1 MLKRILIPQLVY
13 LELFLHFVYN
23 YILLHS
29 GDEFLSAQNLLDE
42 LIKTLPFRVYGRGAV
57 LTLLR
62 EMGFQVKNKTPI
74 EVIDIFRDDNSGE
87 LVCKLTPDGTGELTA
102 ALTNLKLDIKHPLY
116 QKVKNYQAEVS
127 EALGKIDEE
136 DTRQTSI
143 DQEDRGGFRVGNLY
157 KNK

>member
-1 MLKRILIPQLVY
+1 MSQMVF
-13 LELFLHFVYN
+13 LELFLYFVYN
-23 YILLHS
+23 YIFLNL
-29 GDEFLSAQNLLDE
+29 GGGFLSAQTLLDE

-62 EMGFQVKNKTPI
+62 EMGFQVKNKTPL

-87 LVCKLTPDGTGELTA
+87 LVCKLTPDGTGEFTA

-116 QKVKNYQAEVS
+116 HQVKNYQAEVS
-127 EALGKIDEE
+127 EALGKLDEE

>member
-1 MLKRILIPQLVY
+1 M
-13 LELFLHFVYN
+13 HFVYN

-42 LIKTLPFRVYGRGAV
+42 LIKCLPLKVYGRGAV

-62 EMGFQVKNKTPI
+62 EMGFQVKNKTPL

-87 LVCKLTPDGTGELTA
+87 LVCKLTPDGTGEFTA

>member
-1 MLKRILIPQLVY
+1 MLKRILIPQRVY
-13 LELFLHFVYN
+13 LELFFHFVYN
-23 YILLHS
+23 YILIHS

-116 QKVKNYQAEVS
+116 QKVKNYQVEVS